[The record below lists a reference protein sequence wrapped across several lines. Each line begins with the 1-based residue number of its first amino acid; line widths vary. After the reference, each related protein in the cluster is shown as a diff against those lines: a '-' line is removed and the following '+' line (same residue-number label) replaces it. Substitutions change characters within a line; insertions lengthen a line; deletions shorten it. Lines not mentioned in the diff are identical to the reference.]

1 MSHYTCKNCGLR
13 YDDCNCKPV
22 ASIDKPITEITKR
35 FKHGPA
41 RPQHLKKTMTIEHN
55 RMWNAKNPNQGNFT
69 KALCVCSAGLLRSP
83 TLAWILS
90 NNPFNM
96 NTRAAGASPS
106 HALIKLDEVLLN
118 WADVVVF
125 ANMDNYY
132 EAKCHF
138 PGWLDS
144 DDDSNVP
151 YIVLDIPDRY
161 RTRDPELIR
170 IATKQLE
177 EAFPE
182 IKN

>member
-1 MSHYTCKNCGLR
+1 M
-13 YDDCNCKPV
+13 
-22 ASIDKPITEITKR
+22 KR

-41 RPQHLKKTMTIEHN
+41 RPLHLERKMIIEHN
-55 RMWNAKNPNQGNFT
+55 RMWNAKNPNQGDFV

-90 NNPFNM
+90 NDPFNM
-96 NTRAAGASPS
+96 NTRAAGASHS

-125 ANMDNYY
+125 ANKENYY
-132 EAKCHF
+132 EARFNF
-138 PGWLDS
+138 PTWLAWLD
-144 DDDSNVP
+144 DNDNDNDETGVP
-151 YIVLDIPDRY
+151 YVILDIPDRY
-161 RTRDPELIR
+161 RTRDPELIK

-182 IKN
+182 IKI